1 MIAITVAHALYLFS
15 TEYHYLY
22 YDAEDYWQLGH
33 RFVRHG
39 RFELLGYDDAMRGY
53 AYPLV
58 NFGCLAVRKA
68 LSWPAVTVVKLLN
81 SVLAGLLFGIV
92 GPRLWEAT
100 TGAP

>member
-1 MIAITVAHALYLFS
+1 MPAAFGSAVPRSTPQWRQEAGLGAGIALVYVLYLFS
-15 TEYHYLY
+15 TEYHNLY

-58 NFGCLAVRKA
+58 NFA
-68 LSWPAVTVVKLLN
+68 
-81 SVLAGLLFGIV
+81 
-92 GPRLWEAT
+92 
-100 TGAP
+100 